1 MCEAEEDNLMH
12 PFIECPIAINVGTY
26 SPWHISFVCLFV
38 CFVLFYL
45 FISFLLIMNFN
56 FIIVWVRIVLH
67 ARERLKIPKEE
78 AQIFIL
84 FAIICYD
91 IIWMTRNCIIR

>member
-1 MCEAEEDNLMH
+1 MPDCNKCRDLLTLAYK
-12 PFIECPIAINVGTY
+12 F
-26 SPWHISFVCLFV
+26 FCLFV
-38 CFVLFYL
+38 LFCFNF
-45 FISFLLIMNFN
+45 FFLRITNFN

-67 ARERLKIPKEE
+67 ARERSKVPKEE

>member
-1 MCEAEEDNLMH
+1 
-12 PFIECPIAINVGTY
+12 
-26 SPWHISFVCLFV
+26 
-38 CFVLFYL
+38 
-45 FISFLLIMNFN
+45 MNFN
-56 FIIVWVRIVLH
+56 FIIAWVRIVLH

-91 IIWMTRNCIIR
+91 IIWMTRSYIIS